1 MAGHALLPDGR
12 YDVFVVD
19 ADEADDGT
27 VTALEL
33 TVLAGAHKGA
43 VIRLGA
49 PMGRAIHDVIGT
61 PGTLVVTDGTPKL
74 TLEG

>member
-1 MAGHALLPDGR
+1 MLPDGA

-19 ADEADDGT
+19 ADEGDDGG

-33 TVLAGAHKGA
+33 TVLGGAHKGEL
-43 VIRLGA
+43 VRLG
-49 PMGRAIHDVIGT
+49 GRVDRDAIDLLGT
-61 PGTLVVTDGTPKL
+61 PGTLVVADGVPKL